1 MATPRNPHKSS
12 DGQGIPFH
20 VLLIEEDP
28 KQTELYSDLIRE
40 VADCKVDVMSRV
52 ESSFD
57 WIGRSNY
64 HLVVIDASSSVARG
78 DGTTT
83 GRTDGI
89 GPSSGLNGLTLVEQ
103 IKRVSPV
110 TSVILVSEQAT
121 IEQAVAAI
129 RLG

>member
-1 MATPRNPHKSS
+1 MATPRNQRSS

-64 HLVVIDASSSVARG
+64 HLVVIDASTSV
-78 DGTTT
+78 
-83 GRTDGI
+83 GRPEA

-121 IEQAVAAI
+121 IEQAVAA
-129 RLG
+129 

>member
-1 MATPRNPHKSS
+1 MPNRPTRN
-12 DGQGIPFH
+12 GQTYH

-28 KQTELYSDLIRE
+28 KETELYSDLIRE
-40 VADCKVDVMSRV
+40 VADCKVDVMTRV

-64 HLVVIDASSSVARG
+64 HLVVIDSASSAPSQGQAG
-78 DGTTT
+78 AAP
-83 GRTDGI
+83 
-89 GPSSGLNGLTLVEQ
+89 GPSGGLNGLTLVEQ

-129 RLG
+129 RLGAEEY